1 MSDPGDINRVTTL
14 QRALFDFRQ
23 ERRRIQHRID
33 ELEQEIDQTF
43 RQRDQYDLLIEKNE
57 EALQDALSLPGSPL
71 PRKSDHA
78 QPTSRPYQ
86 HQSAQQASSSYSTT
100 PRRES
105 YDRRLRPSDIDQ
117 AIEEAERSDRGSN
130 VRFADFRIPQ
140 AATIVLREARSSL
153 HVSEIFRR
161 MEAGGFEFRGQ
172 HQLITLAV
180 SLSRSKRFRKVAPG
194 TFELDPEF
202 LAGQVA

>member
-1 MSDPGDINRVTTL
+1 MPDPGVSTL
-14 QRALFDFRQ
+14 QRALFDFRT
-23 ERRRIQHRID
+23 ERRKIQNRID
-33 ELEQEIDQTF
+33 ELEDELDQTR

-57 EALQDALSLPGSPL
+57 EALQDALELPGTT
-71 PRKSDHA
+71 PRKSEPVPSHR
-78 QPTSRPYQ
+78 TYQ
-86 HQSAQQASSSYSTT
+86 APS
-100 PRRES
+100 RRES
-105 YDRRLRPSDIDQ
+105 ERQLRYSEIDE

-140 AATIVLREARSSL
+140 AATIVLREARTSL

>member
-1 MSDPGDINRVTTL
+1 MPDPGVSTL
-14 QRALFDFRQ
+14 QRALFDFRT
-23 ERRRIQHRID
+23 ERRKIQNRID
-33 ELEQEIDQTF
+33 ELEDELDQTR

-57 EALQDALSLPGSPL
+57 EALQDALELPGTT
-71 PRKSDHA
+71 PRKSEPVPSH
-78 QPTSRPYQ
+78 RYQ
-86 HQSAQQASSSYSTT
+86 APS
-100 PRRES
+100 RRES
-105 YDRRLRPSDIDQ
+105 ERQLRYSEIDE

-140 AATIVLREARSSL
+140 AATIVLREARTSL